1 MKLHYKKLGQGHPLI
16 ILHGLFGSSDN
27 WNEMG
32 KKLAEYGSTSL
43 TTGFEVYLIDQRNH
57 GRSPHSDSFDYQLMS
72 DDLCEFVESKFIEDA
87 VVIGHSM
94 GGKTAM
100 TYALQHPEKV
110 VKLIVVDIS
119 PRASQVFHHQIL
131 EGLLSI
137 DLGAVKSR
145 KAADEQLSLTIGDLN
160 LRRFLLKNLY
170 WKKKGVLNWR
180 FNLETISRKINV
192 VGEGI
197 GDKKKF
203 DKPTLFIRG
212 ERSDYILDSDFTKI
226 KNIFPKSE
234 ITTISDAQ
242 HWIHTES
249 PAAFL
254 ECVINFSN

>member
-16 ILHGLFGSSDN
+16 ILHGLFGSLDN

-32 KKLAEYGSTSL
+32 KKLAEY
-43 TTGFEVYLIDQRNH
+43 FEVYLIDQRNH
-57 GRSPHSDSFDYQLMS
+57 GRSPHSEGFDYQLMS
-72 DDLCEFVESKFIEDA
+72 DDLCEFAESKFIEDA

-110 VKLIVVDIS
+110 EKLIVVDIS

-131 EGLLSI
+131 GGLMSI
-137 DLGAVKSR
+137 DLSVVKSR

-170 WKKKGVLNWR
+170 WKEKGVLNWR
-180 FNLETISRKINV
+180 FNLKIINREIKA

-197 GDKKKF
+197 GDEKKF

-212 ERSDYILDSDFTKI
+212 GKSDYILNSDFAMI
-226 KNIFPKSE
+226 KNIFLEAEIKS
-234 ITTISDAQ
+234 IPNAG
-242 HWIHTES
+242 HWVHTES